1 MRLLKN
7 TWKNRTLFLM
17 SLPCIILMI
26 MFNYV
31 PMTGL
36 VLAFKKFNF
45 ADGMYL
51 SPWVGFDNFK
61 VLFHTGN
68 IAQRLFGNTILYY
81 IIFTITGTIGNV
93 MLAIGINEMVF
104 KRAAKYMQSCMI
116 LPTFISYI
124 AVSFIVY
131 ALLASKT
138 GMINQLIVAAGGK
151 SISFYTKPEYWP
163 LILTLVKIWKGTGYG
178 SVMYL
183 ATLAGIDPNMY
194 EAAEIDGANARQK
207 MWYITIPSLIP
218 MIVVMTLLGLGHFMH
233 SDTGLFYQ
241 VTRNS
246 GMLYKTTQVLDSY
259 ILNNVMNASDF
270 GLTGAVSFFQSTV
283 GCIMVVV
290 TNLIVRRSSPESALF

>member
-7 TWKNRTLFLM
+7 TWKNKTLFLM
-17 SLPCIILMI
+17 SLPCIVLMI
-26 MFNYV
+26 LFNYV

-36 VLAFKKFNF
+36 ILAFKRFNF
-45 ADGMYL
+45 SDGMYF

-61 VLFHTGN
+61 VLFQTGG
-68 IAQRLFGNTILYY
+68 IAQRLFGNTIMYY
-81 IIFTITGTIGNV
+81 IIFTIVGTVGNV
-93 MLAIGINEMVF
+93 MLAIGLNEMVF
-104 KRAAKYMQSCMI
+104 KRTAKFMQSCMI

-138 GMINQLIVAAGGK
+138 GMVNRLIMAAGGD
-151 SISFYTKPEYWP
+151 SIAFYTKPEYWP
-163 LILTLVKIWKGTGYG
+163 LILTLVKIWKNTGYG

-183 ATLAGIDPNMY
+183 ATLAGIDSSMY
-194 EAAEIDGANARQK
+194 EAAEIDGAKARQK
-207 MWYITIPSLIP
+207 MWYITIPSLMP
-218 MIVVMTLLGLGHFMH
+218 MIVIMTLLGLGNFMH

-246 GMLYKTTQVLDSY
+246 GMLYETTQVLDSY

-270 GLTGAVSFFQSTV
+270 GVTGAVSFFQSTV
-283 GCIMVVV
+283 GCLLVIV
-290 TNLIVRRSSPESALF
+290 TNLIVRKISPESALF

>member
-1 MRLLKN
+1 
-7 TWKNRTLFLM
+7 
-17 SLPCIILMI
+17 

-45 ADGMYL
+45 SQGMYL

-61 VLFHTGN
+61 VLFQTGDV
-68 IAQRLFGNTILYY
+68 AQRLFGNTILYY

-104 KRAAKYMQSCMI
+104 KRTAKYMQSCMI

-138 GMINQLIVAAGGK
+138 GMINQLIVAGGGK
-151 SISFYTKPEYWP
+151 SIPFYTKPQYWP

-283 GCIMVVV
+283 GCIMVVG
-290 TNLIVRRSSPESALF
+290 TNLIVRRFSPESALF

>member
-51 SPWVGFDNFK
+51 SPWVGFDNFR
-61 VLFHTGN
+61 VLFQTGN
-68 IAQRLFGNTILYY
+68 VAQRLFGNTILYY

-163 LILTLVKIWKGTGYG
+163 LILTLVKIWKSTGYG

-259 ILNNVMNASDF
+259 ILDSVMNASNF

-290 TNLIVRRSSPESALF
+290 TNLIVRRFSPENALF

>member
-45 ADGMYL
+45 SQGMYL

-61 VLFHTGN
+61 VLFQTGDV
-68 IAQRLFGNTILYY
+68 AQRLFGNTILYY

-104 KRAAKYMQSCMI
+104 KRTAKYMQSCMI

-138 GMINQLIVAAGGK
+138 GMINQLIVAGGGK
-151 SISFYTKPEYWP
+151 SISFYTKPQYWP

>member
-45 ADGMYL
+45 SQGMYL

-61 VLFHTGN
+61 VLFQTGDV
-68 IAQRLFGNTILYY
+68 AQRLFGNTILYY

-104 KRAAKYMQSCMI
+104 KRTAKYMQSCMI

-138 GMINQLIVAAGGK
+138 GMINQLIVAGGGK
-151 SISFYTKPEYWP
+151 SISFYTKPQYWP

-283 GCIMVVV
+283 GCIMVVG
-290 TNLIVRRSSPESALF
+290 TNLIVRRFSPESALF